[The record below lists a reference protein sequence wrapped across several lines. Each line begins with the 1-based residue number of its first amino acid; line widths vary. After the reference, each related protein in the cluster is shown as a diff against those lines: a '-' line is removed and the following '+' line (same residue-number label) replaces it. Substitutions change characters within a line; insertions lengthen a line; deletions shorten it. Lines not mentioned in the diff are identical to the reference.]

1 MEEKRLKLK
10 THFNILYIFIFLF
23 GCSAPKKQ
31 PLALHNYPIINDEC
45 PSLIERSIDNEE
57 ELRAKAKLANMRY
70 VDYLHYLTNV
80 PRENTKVLGAK

>member
-1 MEEKRLKLK
+1 MIR
-10 THFNILYIFIFLF
+10 FNLLYIFVILF

-45 PSLIERSIDNEE
+45 PSLIDLSIDNEA

-70 VDYLHYLTNV
+70 VDYLHTLANQPKQNDKT
-80 PRENTKVLGAK
+80 LGVK

>member
-1 MEEKRLKLK
+1 M
-10 THFNILYIFIFLF
+10 I
-23 GCSAPKKQ
+23 
-31 PLALHNYPIINDEC
+31 YPIINDEC

-57 ELRAKAKLANMRY
+57 ELRVKAKLANMRY